1 MSETLQSSHII
12 EERKYTRDW
21 QRTMYCGAP
30 RIGDAGSEAVLNGWL
45 RARRDLGGIIFLELW
60 DHTGTTQIV
69 LNPEEIPEVHARA
82 KDLRSEYVLA
92 VKGKLRKRPEGTE
105 NPSID
110 TGGVE
115 LLASDF
121 ILLSPSQLP
130 PFDPDEADKVNED
143 LRMRYRYIDL
153 RRPEMQR
160 NLRTRH
166 RTVQYTRNYFDAH
179 GFLEVETPIFTK
191 STPEGA
197 RDYLVPS
204 RVNPGEFY
212 ALPQSPQIYK
222 QILMISGCDKYIQIA
237 KCFRDEDLRA
247 DRQPEFT
254 QIDVEMSFV
263 TEEDVMRLSEAFFIG
278 LFKEVAGAEIPSPMP
293 RMTWKEAM
301 ERYGSDKPDLRIDME
316 IVDIGRVFAGGENP
330 FAGLLA
336 ESGVVKGLK
345 LPGGGGLSRKETTD
359 LENRAKELGSAGM
372 ANFQIKEGTLKGPL
386 VKFLPEEKQ
395 RELVELTGLTAD
407 DILFVMAGKDWR
419 SACEILGQ
427 IRLELARDRGL
438 VQEGWKFLWVTEF
451 PLFEWDEDEKR
462 WSAVHHP
469 FTAPMDE
476 DVQYLTSDPGRV
488 RSRAYDIVLNG
499 TELGGG
505 SIRIHNPKMQQVAF
519 DALGIS
525 PETARERFGFLLDAL
540 SFGTPPHGGIAI
552 GLDRLV
558 MLICGEKSIR
568 EVMAFPKNQKAQ
580 CPLTGAPAGV
590 DKAQLEQLYIL
601 STAPEKEEE

>member
-1 MSETLQSSHII
+1 MTTPA
-12 EERKYTRDW
+12 YTKEW
-21 QRTMYCGAP
+21 QRTMMCGEP
-30 RIGDAGSEAVLNGWL
+30 RIDHTGQPIVLNGWL
-45 RARRDLGGIIFLELW
+45 RARRDLGGIIFIELW
-60 DHTGTTQIV
+60 DYTGVTQIV
-69 LNPEEIPEVHARA
+69 LNPEETPEVHARA

-92 VKGKLRKRPEGTE
+92 VRGTLRKRPEGTE
-105 NPSID
+105 NPAIP
-110 TGGVE
+110 TGQVE
-115 LLASDF
+115 VMVSDF

-143 LRMRYRYIDL
+143 LRMKYRYIDL
-153 RRPEMQR
+153 RREGMQR
-160 NLRTRH
+160 NLRLRH

-254 QIDVEMSFV
+254 QIDIEMSYV
-263 TEEDVMRLSEAFFIG
+263 AEEDVMSLTEPFFIG
-278 LFKEVAGAEIPSPMP
+278 LFKDVIGVEIPSPMP
-293 RMTWKEAM
+293 RMTWHEAM

-316 IVDIGRVFAGGENP
+316 IVDVTEVFADGENP
-330 FAGLLA
+330 FKALIADGGAIKALR
-336 ESGVVKGLK
+336 
-345 LPGGGGLSRKETTD
+345 LPGGGSLSRKEISD
-359 LENRAKELGSAGM
+359 WEARAKELGSAGM
-372 ANFQIKEGTLKGPL
+372 ANFTIKEGALKGPL
-386 VKFLPEEKQ
+386 VKFLADDRQKT
-395 RELVELTGLTAD
+395 LIDKTGLTAD
-407 DILFVMAGKDWR
+407 DILFIMADKNWR
-419 SACEILGQ
+419 KACEMLGQ
-427 IRLELARDRGL
+427 IRLDLARARGL
-438 VQEGWKFLWVTEF
+438 VTDGWKFVWITEF
-451 PLFEWDEDEKR
+451 PLFEWDEDERR

-469 FTAPMDE
+469 FTAPMDS
-476 DVQYLTSDPGRV
+476 DIDNLRSDPGSV

-505 SIRIHNPKMQQVAF
+505 SIRIHNPLMQATAF
-519 DALGIS
+519 EALGIS

-540 SFGTPPHGGIAI
+540 SYGTPPHGGIAI

-558 MLICGEKSIR
+558 MLMCGAKSIR
-568 EVMAFPKNQKAQ
+568 DVMAFPKNQKAQ
-580 CPLTGAPAGV
+580 CPMTG
-590 DKAQLEQLYIL
+590 
-601 STAPEKEEE
+601 